1 VNFKDY
7 FNKKSIEPTKKRHM
21 HPIGRDVSSHPLT
34 PGKFVPDMHRT
45 IHKNQKLNNLMKQ
58 QTGKVVLSKKDIA
71 QIEQEFPPLRFD
83 PSKPKKIGNTGVT
96 LKFDASMNRPIIEK

>member
-7 FNKKSIEPTKKRHM
+7 FNNKSVEPVKKRHM
-21 HPIGRDVSSHPLT
+21 HPIGRDVSSHSQS

-45 IHKNQKLNNLMKQ
+45 VHKNQKLSSLMTQ
-58 QTGKVVLSKKDIA
+58 QTGKTVLSKKDIA
-71 QIEQEFPPLRFD
+71 QIESEFPPLRYD

-96 LKFDASMNRPIIEK
+96 LKFDSLMNRPIIEK